1 MSEITSSTTAVELVA
16 TFGFSSLEQM
26 GAYLKRYKSKT
37 SSSDPVVQETAEK
50 ILEQINSK
58 PRGAKWRTGVLNQI
72 VFGMIKGISDESERV
87 RHHGIVGKALKKLA
101 SDGLV
106 DKPHV
111 SNAAHSYYLRLEES
125 VQAENPNQDNQ
136 EAVIPQ
142 TPEENEE
149 KSEIVVAEK
158 PKARVRKKK

>member
-1 MSEITSSTTAVELVA
+1 
-16 TFGFSSLEQM
+16 
-26 GAYLKRYKSKT
+26 
-37 SSSDPVVQETAEK
+37 
-50 ILEQINSK
+50 
-58 PRGAKWRTGVLNQI
+58 
-72 VFGMIKGISDESERV
+72 MIKGISDESERV

-125 VQAENPNQDNQ
+125 VQAEIPNQDNQ
-136 EAVIPQ
+136 EAVVPSVL
-142 TPEENEE
+142 EE

>member
-37 SSSDPVVQETAEK
+37 SSSDPVVQETA
-50 ILEQINSK
+50 
-58 PRGAKWRTGVLNQI
+58 
-72 VFGMIKGISDESERV
+72 
-87 RHHGIVGKALKKLA
+87 
-101 SDGLV
+101 
-106 DKPHV
+106 
-111 SNAAHSYYLRLEES
+111 
-125 VQAENPNQDNQ
+125 QDNQ
-136 EAVIPQ
+136 EAVIPS